1 MTPNISWITR
11 DVESDDSQSSSSSD
25 LSSVAAG
32 NSEKDSSQNRTPS
45 CLKNFVLVF
54 IISSVLF
61 GGTFYLGIMFGQHAS
76 IKIQEDN
83 VAENSLRDELM
94 LSQEKLLVE
103 LTKSQ
108 SHSTQNAMTTGE
120 NSENRNSI
128 VSTESDETNEP
139 EKSSLMGQHLELLQ
153 KELAQQ
159 ASALSDERKLLDQ
172 AAEEVKQAWGSYQL
186 YTSQIEA
193 ERRAIDN
200 DLQVLFEKLTVE
212 EFGPGPHFIQFQL
225 YLPRLT
231 NDVDDMFS
239 YFTIE
244 IASEKVAPTSVFF
257 FLKQI
262 DLGLWSGP
270 TIYFN
275 DGRTLSTDL
284 TQTVSAGALTAALA
298 AKLMNTN
305 NSLAKKL
312 TANAKQSSIP
322 IDKMI
327 SHGLGHLPFPE
338 DSANALPQSKYTVCF
353 KPNDRIKDRPGPA
366 IYINQAD
373 NDGQPSC
380 FGTVIIGRDA
390 IDRIGEMKGP
400 PHDPNYLKKPVRII
414 SAILLDKL
422 AHAVGADQYMAQ
434 QHKNF
439 KEEM

>member
-1 MTPNISWITR
+1 M
-11 DVESDDSQSSSSSD
+11 D

-32 NSEKDSSQNRTPS
+32 NCEEDIYQNHTPT
-45 CLKNFVLVF
+45 CQKNLALLLL
-54 IISSVLF
+54 ISSVLL
-61 GGTFYLGIMFGQHAS
+61 GGTFYFGIMFGQHAS
-76 IKIQEDN
+76 RKIQEDN
-83 VAENSLRDELM
+83 VAENSLRDELL

-103 LTKSQ
+103 LAKSQ
-108 SHSTQNAMTTGE
+108 SQSIQNAMTNGE
-120 NSENRNSI
+120 NSENKD
-128 VSTESDETNEP
+128 STMSTDSDVTNEP
-139 EKSSLMGQHLELLQ
+139 EKMSLMGQHLELLQ

-159 ASALSDERKLLDQ
+159 ALALSEERKLLDQ

-193 ERRAIDN
+193 ERRAIDR

-231 NDVDDMFS
+231 DEVDDMFS

-244 IASEKVAPTSVFF
+244 ITSEKVAPTSVFF

-284 TQTVSAGALTAALA
+284 TQTVSAGALTTALA

-312 TANAKQSSIP
+312 TSNAKQSSIP

-327 SHGLGHLPFPE
+327 SHGFGHLPFPE

-353 KPNDRIKDRPGPA
+353 KPNDRSKHRPGPA

-373 NDGQPSC
+373 NDGPPSC
-380 FGTVIIGRDA
+380 FGTVIIGREV

-400 PHDPNYLKKPVRII
+400 PHDPNYLKKPIRII

-422 AHAVGADQYMAQ
+422 ADAVGADKYIAQ
-434 QHKNF
+434 EHKNF